1 MLYDTDQETG
11 SCLGHAWMEGN
22 KYKNGLPSYRSRRVK
37 GSVDFIKNVGP
48 VSLHIPFN
56 KF

>member
-22 KYKNGLPSYRSRRVK
+22 KYKNGLPSYRSERVK
-37 GSVDFIKNVGP
+37 VDFIKDVGP